1 MAESLC
7 CSPET
12 VTTLA
17 SLVAQTVKNLPA
29 VQKTRAR
36 SLGRE
41 DPLEE
46 EMATHSSV
54 LAWRIPWMGYTQSTR
69 LQRVGRN
76 RATNAHTTTLLISY
90 NPVQNK
96 KLKVWGVGG
105 EGELVVFLS
114 YCKWLF
120 NFKSRWRNR
129 HFILNY
135 WAPHLFSSIPKLLS
149 PSKEETLL
157 RLVNMSWES
166 TSPPLNLLPKE
177 TKSLLFKSKD
187 TRKIKLEWGLV
198 GSKRASLVAQMVKNL
213 PAMCETW
220 VRFLG
225 WKDPLEEA
233 MANPW

>member
-17 SLVAQTVKNLPA
+17 SLVAQTVKNLLG

-54 LAWRIPWMGYTQSTR
+54 LAWRIPWMGYTHSTR
-69 LQRVGRN
+69 LQRIGRN

-96 KLKVWGVGG
+96 KLKVWRGG
-105 EGELVVFLS
+105 TKVNQL
-114 YCKWLF
+114 Y
-120 NFKSRWRNR
+120 
-129 HFILNY
+129 
-135 WAPHLFSSIPKLLS
+135 FSVTINDCSIS
-149 PSKEETLL
+149 SHGEETDIL
-157 RLVNMSWES
+157 SWITEPHTCS
-166 TSPPLNLLPKE
+166 VASPNYYLLPK
-177 TKSLLFKSKD
+177 
-187 TRKIKLEWGLV
+187 RKLCLDWWICLEKV
-198 GSKRASLVAQMVKNL
+198 H
-213 PAMCETW
+213 P
-220 VRFLG
+220 
-225 WKDPLEEA
+225 PL
-233 MANPW
+233 

>member
-114 YCKWLF
+114 YYK
-120 NFKSRWRNR
+120 
-129 HFILNY
+129 
-135 WAPHLFSSIPKLLS
+135 
-149 PSKEETLL
+149 
-157 RLVNMSWES
+157 
-166 TSPPLNLLPKE
+166 
-177 TKSLLFKSKD
+177 
-187 TRKIKLEWGLV
+187 
-198 GSKRASLVAQMVKNL
+198 
-213 PAMCETW
+213 
-220 VRFLG
+220 
-225 WKDPLEEA
+225 
-233 MANPW
+233 